1 MIESF
6 ANFFQIV
13 IADIVL
19 SGDNA
24 LIIGMAAASL
34 SPELRR
40 KAIIYGMVMA
50 AVLRILFAVF
60 ATYLLAVKGLLFAG
74 GLLLVWVSWRLWVE
88 IRDHVAEHSE
98 KTQSPEGYQGAP
110 RRTLFSALLSIT
122 IADVSMSLDN
132 VIAVAAIARENTA
145 LLVFGLVLAIVL
157 MGFGATII
165 VKLLTRYPS
174 ISYLGLI
181 ILLYTALQMMWDGWP
196 EIAAMLF

>member
-1 MIESF
+1 M
-6 ANFFQIV
+6 
-13 IADIVL
+13 
-19 SGDNA
+19 
-24 LIIGMAAASL
+24 
-34 SPELRR
+34 
-40 KAIIYGMVMA
+40 
-50 AVLRILFAVF
+50 
-60 ATYLLAVKGLLFAG
+60 
-74 GLLLVWVSWRLWVE
+74 E
-88 IRDHVAEHSE
+88 IRDHVAEQAE
-98 KTQSPEGYQGAP
+98 ETQSQEGYQGAP

-132 VIAVAAIARENTA
+132 VIAVAAIARENTV

-157 MGFGATII
+157 MGFGATMI